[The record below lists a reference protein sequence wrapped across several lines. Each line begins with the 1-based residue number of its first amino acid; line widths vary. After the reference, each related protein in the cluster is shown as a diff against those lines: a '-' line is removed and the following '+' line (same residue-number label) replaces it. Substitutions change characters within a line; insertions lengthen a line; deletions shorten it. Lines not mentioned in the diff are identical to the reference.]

1 MIKQKPFSLSFRVI
15 ISNDTGR
22 CLILRRTSACTDQP
36 GKWDFPGGKVNPSE
50 NFNDALYREVKEE
63 TAIKIVLEKAVGLA
77 KFELDSVNVVC
88 VMMEGKHISGDV
100 ILSDE
105 HDLYKW
111 VFVDEVLKMNLAD
124 WFIPF
129 WKEYSQNAETE

>member
-63 TAIKIVLEKAVGLA
+63 TGIEIVLEKAVGLA